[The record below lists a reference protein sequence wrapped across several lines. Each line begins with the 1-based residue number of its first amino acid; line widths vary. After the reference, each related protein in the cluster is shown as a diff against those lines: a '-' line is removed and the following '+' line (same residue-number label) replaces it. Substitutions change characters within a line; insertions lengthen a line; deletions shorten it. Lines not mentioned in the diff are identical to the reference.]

1 MPATQPSRQAVD
13 HGLFGP
19 HSVTWRLHAD
29 PAMAFAGL
37 RALLMQAIHPLAMAG
52 VAQHST
58 FREDPWGRL
67 ARTGEYIGVTT
78 FGTTEEARR
87 MGALV
92 RGIHR
97 KVVGVEEESGTPYRA
112 SDPDLL
118 LWVHCAQVD
127 SVLAAMRA
135 SGVPLTQQDA
145 DRYVTEQLVAAELV
159 GIDRALAPST
169 TTELAAYFEGVRP
182 QLRVTAEGRK
192 AARFILFPPMP
203 TKAWAAKPAW
213 AGLATAAFGL
223 LPAWGRRLY
232 GLPGLPA
239 SSLAASVTARAW
251 RLTTSRLPVSMREG
265 PMLTTAR
272 ARLAQE
278 GLHWTGYG
286 VEPLPEK
293 LAG

>member
-135 SGVPLTQQDA
+135 SG
-145 DRYVTEQLVAAELV
+145 
-159 GIDRALAPST
+159 
-169 TTELAAYFEGVRP
+169 
-182 QLRVTAEGRK
+182 
-192 AARFILFPPMP
+192 
-203 TKAWAAKPAW
+203 
-213 AGLATAAFGL
+213 
-223 LPAWGRRLY
+223 
-232 GLPGLPA
+232 
-239 SSLAASVTARAW
+239 
-251 RLTTSRLPVSMREG
+251 
-265 PMLTTAR
+265 
-272 ARLAQE
+272 
-278 GLHWTGYG
+278 
-286 VEPLPEK
+286 
-293 LAG
+293 